1 MSTTAARIPAFRQ
14 CILPA
19 GWDMA
24 RPPRVSGR
32 ALALP
37 PRAPAGPAPR
47 APRCLLPALA
57 PAPRPPAA
65 RHAWAPPRLGAPR
78 GSGDWALTSRR
89 PSASPQGPRDGRRP
103 LPKRGHFQGSLGAR
117 PGRTARGLR
126 FRRAARAGTPP
137 WPCLPCP
144 APGARAAGGLAA
156 PPPAGGSGPL
166 ALGAARG
173 SAPAF
178 ALRSA
183 PGLPPFSRLSLA
195 VPSSAL
201 PVPRPPPPLAGP
213 RLPPWAKAAD
223 ALSQPGPP
231 GYFSDAVT
239 VFKTGRKNMHREE
252 TRVLSPSETAF
263 ARGHRRGPP
272 HPRPRLRGCE
282 RRQAPALS
290 RPRLPSVLT
299 QPDATSPLFPS
310 PRKDSGAGWG
320 SLSSMGAYG
329 DWGQFP
335 G

>member
-65 RHAWAPPRLGAPR
+65 CLAWAPPRLGAPR

-89 PSASPQGPRDGRRP
+89 PSASPQGPPDGQRP

-144 APGARAAGGLAA
+144 ASGAEAAGELAA

-166 ALGAARG
+166 ALGAPRG

-178 ALRSA
+178 ALCSA
-183 PGLPPFSRLSLA
+183 PRLPPFS
-195 VPSSAL
+195 PL
-201 PVPRPPPPLAGP
+201 PLRPLLCATRPP
-213 RLPPWAKAAD
+213 
-223 ALSQPGPP
+223 
-231 GYFSDAVT
+231 
-239 VFKTGRKNMHREE
+239 
-252 TRVLSPSETAF
+252 SP
-263 ARGHRRGPP
+263 
-272 HPRPRLRGCE
+272 
-282 RRQAPALS
+282 APAGRAPAS
-290 RPRLPSVLT
+290 
-299 QPDATSPLFPS
+299 
-310 PRKDSGAGWG
+310 
-320 SLSSMGAYG
+320 SLGKG
-329 DWGQFP
+329 G
-335 G
+335 